1 MGVSQKHLFLEIHI
15 ALCCFLVLGPKET
28 IIEKCALPKYV
39 SFPLNWT
46 PLPSIIITNGKSVKN
61 EIWL

>member
-46 PLPSIIITNGKSVKN
+46 PDCNYDIGISGKN
-61 EIWL
+61 EIWS